1 MKKVF
6 TVLLVIFMLIGFAY
20 ASDDLAKLK
29 TDLQSLVNSYNDNA
43 NSQQLLVE
51 GFKAT
56 NSTYRALVDAQME
69 LQKQARA
76 ISGKI
81 QKLET
86 PPVKEEPDKEFKP
99 MGLGPVGPAP
109 KVEPENTE

>member
-1 MKKVF
+1 MKKVL
-6 TVLLVIFMLIGFAY
+6 TILLVTFMLLGFAY

-29 TDLQSLVNSYNDNA
+29 ADLQSLVNSYNDNA
-43 NSQQLLVE
+43 NSQQLLIE

-56 NSTYRALVDAQME
+56 NSTYQALVNAQTK
-69 LQKQARA
+69 LQKQAQV

-109 KVEPENTE
+109 KVEPKSTE